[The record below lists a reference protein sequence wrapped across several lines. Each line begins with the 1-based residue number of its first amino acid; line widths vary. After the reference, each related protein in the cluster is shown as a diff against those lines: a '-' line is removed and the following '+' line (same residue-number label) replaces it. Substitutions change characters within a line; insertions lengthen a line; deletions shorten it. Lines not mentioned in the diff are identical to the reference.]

1 MCSQQP
7 GNYCGRLKRRPC
19 SLWNVQ
25 GSVPVI
31 RAGLFGT
38 EAGDVFQ
45 CIDVEAGTLQ
55 NVVTFPPEGAFVVN
69 SSISV
74 EDEVRVAFKF
84 SGARLDLPEG
94 RSISLPPLGKGWFD
108 NVWVDDEV
116 RIAFDIRKDVL
127 VVLRDG
133 PPRTF

>member
-1 MCSQQP
+1 
-7 GNYCGRLKRRPC
+7 
-19 SLWNVQ
+19 
-25 GSVPVI
+25 
-31 RAGLFGT
+31 
-38 EAGDVFQ
+38 VFQ